1 MGWSGRHVF
10 RFWGVAL
17 TCASGAAAAGK
28 NPAAAQALYDDAR
41 AAVVAGK
48 FDEACPKFKE
58 SYELDP
64 GGGTLLNLADC
75 YEQQGKIALAWTTFK
90 EALVVA
96 KRDGRNE
103 RVEFA
108 TKHLAQL
115 DQRLSRLTIALA
127 ERPPGLEVTI
137 DGTPLGEAAFGVAM
151 PVDPGS
157 HHVKAEAPGKQ
168 PFEKS
173 IDVSK
178 ARAEQWQIEIP
189 ALSDATS
196 DSAASDASAA
206 TSPSPAAATASS
218 GSSTRTLGFVVG
230 GVGIASLAVG
240 GYFGLQAYSRWDERN
255 DACKGGCTDAAKAD
269 GDDARQAATVST
281 IGFGVGAAALGVGLV
296 LILTSGSSKETPSPS
311 ARIGRMQVGVLAEP
325 GRAGLTLGSKW

>member
-10 RFWGVAL
+10 QFLGVAL
-17 TCASGAAAAGK
+17 TCANGAAAAGK

-41 AAVVAGK
+41 EAVEAGK

-127 ERPPGLEVTI
+127 ERPEGLEVTI
-137 DGTPLGEAAFGVAM
+137 DGSPLGEAAYGVAM
-151 PVDPGS
+151 PVDPGQ
-157 HHVKAEAPGKQ
+157 HHVKAEAPGKE

-173 IDVSK
+173 FDVSK
-178 ARAEQWQIEIP
+178 SKAEQWQIEIP
-189 ALSDATS
+189 ALADAGS
-196 DSAASDASAA
+196 DSASDVNAGSQ
-206 TSPSPAAATASS
+206 PSPIASSASSS

-240 GYFGLQAYSRWDERN
+240 GYFGLQAYSRWDDRN
-255 DACKGGCTDAAKAD
+255 EACKGGCTDAAKSN

-296 LILTSGSSKETPSPS
+296 LILTSGSSKEAPSPS

>member
-1 MGWSGRHVF
+1 ML
-10 RFWGVAL
+10 A
-17 TCASGAAAAGK
+17 CAGGAEAAGK
-28 NPAAAQALYDDAR
+28 NPAAAQALYDDAQ
-41 AAVVAGK
+41 AAVAAGK

-58 SYELDP
+58 SYQLDP

-75 YEQQGKIALAWTTFK
+75 YERQGKTALAWTTFK

-103 RVEFA
+103 RVDFA
-108 TKHLAQL
+108 TKHIAQL
-115 DQRLSRLTIALA
+115 DQKLSRLTVAVA
-127 ERPPGLEVTI
+127 ERPPGLEVTV
-137 DGTPLGEAAFGVAM
+137 DGTPLGEAAYSVAM
-151 PVDPGS
+151 PVDPGE
-157 HHVKAEAPGKQ
+157 HHIKAEAPGKQ

-178 ARAEQWQIEIP
+178 STAEQLKIEIP
-189 ALSDATS
+189 ALADATS
-196 DSAASDASAA
+196 DSAADAAA
-206 TSPSPAAATASS
+206 GTGGQPPPTTATAST

-230 GVGIASLAVG
+230 GVGLVSLGVG
-240 GYFGLQAYSRWDERN
+240 SYFGLQAYSRWDARN

-269 GDDARQAATVST
+269 GEDARQAATVST

-296 LILTSGSSKETPSPS
+296 LILTSGSSKEQPSPS
-311 ARIGRMQVGVLAEP
+311 ARIGRMQVGLLAEP

>member
-10 RFWGVAL
+10 RFLGVVL
-17 TCASGAAAAGK
+17 TCANGAAAAGK

-41 AAVVAGK
+41 AAVEAGK

-75 YEQQGKIALAWTTFK
+75 YEQQGKSALAWTTFK

-103 RVEFA
+103 RVDFA

-127 ERPPGLEVTI
+127 ERPEGLQVTI
-137 DGTPLGEAAFGVAM
+137 DGTPLGEAAYGVAM
-151 PVDPGS
+151 PVDPGQ
-157 HHVKAEAPGKQ
+157 HQVKAEAPGKE

-173 IDVSK
+173 FDVSK
-178 ARAEQWQIEIP
+178 SKAEQWQIEIP
-189 ALSDATS
+189 ALADAGS
-196 DSAASDASAA
+196 DSATDASAG
-206 TSPSPAAATASS
+206 SQPSPTSSTASS
-218 GSSTRTLGFVVG
+218 GSSTRTLGFVLG

-240 GYFGLQAYSRWDERN
+240 GYFGLQAYSRWDDRN
-255 DACKGGCTDAAKAD
+255 DGCKGGCTDAAKAD

>member
-1 MGWSGRHVF
+1 L
-10 RFWGVAL
+10 GVAL
-17 TCASGAAAAGK
+17 TCVSWAQAAGK

-41 AAVVAGK
+41 AAVAAGK

-58 SYELDP
+58 SYQLDP

-75 YEQQGKIALAWTTFK
+75 YEQQGKTALAWTTFK

-108 TKHLAQL
+108 SKHIAQL
-115 DQRLSRLTIALA
+115 DQRLSRLTIAVA
-127 ERPPGLEVTI
+127 ERPPGLEVTV
-137 DGTPLGEAAFGVAM
+137 DGTPLGEAAYGVAM
-151 PVDPGS
+151 PVDPGP
-157 HHVKAEAPGKQ
+157 HVVKAEAPGKQ

-173 IDVSK
+173 LDVSK
-178 ARAEQWQIEIP
+178 STAEQLRMDIP
-189 ALSDATS
+189 ALSDAT
-196 DSAASDASAA
+196 AAPAAPAANTGAGAGASEPPSA
-206 TSPSPAAATASS
+206 TSPGAST
-218 GSSTRTLGFVVG
+218 GSSTRTLGFVAG
-230 GVGIASLAVG
+230 GVGLVSLAVG
-240 GYFGLQAYSRWDERN
+240 SYFGLQAYSRWDARN

-269 GDDARQAATVST
+269 GEDARQAATVST

-296 LILTSGSSKETPSPS
+296 LILTSGSSKEQPSPS

>member
-10 RFWGVAL
+10 RFLGVAL
-17 TCASGAAAAGK
+17 TCASGAEAAGK

-41 AAVVAGK
+41 AAVEAGK
-48 FDEACPKFKE
+48 FDQACPKFKE

-108 TKHLAQL
+108 TKHIAQL

-127 ERPPGLEVTI
+127 ERPEGLEVTI
-137 DGTPLGEAAFGVAM
+137 DGTRLGEAAYGVAM
-151 PVDPGS
+151 PVDPGE

-178 ARAEQWQIEIP
+178 SRAEQWQIEIP
-189 ALSDATS
+189 ALTDATDEPTS
-196 DSAASDASAA
+196 GASAGA
-206 TSPSPAAATASS
+206 QPSPTASTASS
-218 GSSTRTLGFVVG
+218 SSSTRTLGFVVG
-230 GVGIASLAVG
+230 GVGLASLAVG
-240 GYFGLQAYSRWDERN
+240 GYFGLQAYSRWDARN
-255 DACKGGCTDAAKAD
+255 DACKGGCTDAAKTE

>member
-1 MGWSGRHVF
+1 MGRSGSYFV
-10 RFWGVAL
+10 RFLGVTL

-41 AAVVAGK
+41 AAVAAGN

-127 ERPPGLEVTI
+127 ERPPGLEITF

-151 PVDPGS
+151 PVDPGT
-157 HHVKAEAPGKQ
+157 HLVRAQAPGKQ

-173 IDVSK
+173 FDVSK
-178 ARAEQWQIEIP
+178 SRAEQWQIEIP
-189 ALSDATS
+189 ALTDAS
-196 DSAASDASAA
+196 SESAADASGGEQ
-206 TSPSPAAATASS
+206 PSPTTSTASS

-240 GYFGLQAYSRWDERN
+240 GFFGLQAYSSWDARN
-255 DACKGGCTDAAKAD
+255 DACQGGCTEAAKAK

-311 ARIGRMQVGVLAEP
+311 ARIGRMQVSVLAEP